1 MAWSYDA
8 SDLDTTTASGRLKL
22 CSTCKEVKSTLDF
35 HKDSSKKDG
44 FRSTCKS
51 CKSVVDRVYRQNN
64 QDKVKGCQSKYY
76 ENNKEL
82 FFNHN
87 SKRRAKSRNATPS
100 WLSSEQKAHM
110 KRTHK
115 LRLLIEEATGVKY
128 HVDHIV
134 PLNGKSI
141 CGLNVPWNL
150 EVIQAKENLSKS
162 NKFEG

>member
-22 CSTCKEVKSTLDF
+22 CSKCKEVRPTSDF
-35 HKDSSKKDG
+35 YKDSSKKDG
-44 FRSTCKS
+44 FRTTCKG
-51 CKSVVDRVYRQNN
+51 CKAVVDRDYKQNN
-64 QDKVKGCQSKYY
+64 RDKVKERQSKYY
-76 ENNKEL
+76 EKNKEL

-100 WLSSEQKAHM
+100 WLSPAQKAHM

-115 LRLLIEEATGVKY
+115 LRILVEEVTGVKY

-134 PLNGKSI
+134 PLNGKNV